1 MTEFSAFWNGTTTGD
16 ASAAPYDAN
25 TEFAQWVKRGL
36 GQGMNRANAGVVLGS
51 GSESTQL
58 EGLQVTQNSPA
69 GMSVLLN
76 IGAAQDDGT
85 LYYNDAAITLA
96 IAANASGNPRIDT
109 IILRKSFAAQTVRAF
124 VLAGTPAVTPA
135 PPTLT
140 QSAGVTWEIPIADI
154 AVANGA
160 VSITAANITTR
171 ATYTNASDGVYLDR
185 ILNNYANTLVSGTP
199 VYWDTAA
206 SRAVKQG
213 TGLSAISNLTAGIW
227 QGRTASAGLGRV
239 LNRGIGY
246 VRTAS
251 AVTRGQYGSLMSAGF
266 ESYSP
271 TNERLINSTCL
282 FLETTSVAG
291 FALAFVDAGLQPQ
304 FAPLVATARLAAP
317 AATITLGGWNNIW
330 NTLVVEF
337 YLRTAVAAAADTAN
351 FRWNGDAVAAN
362 YYSYTGLI
370 STAVAVLTT
379 VQNLG
384 ATAGTQISVPGNT
397 ATAGYFTYGVLHI
410 NNVMQAA
417 EVKHISG
424 HYYAQT
430 ANTNGNLFVA
440 SMGGRHNDTQQI
452 TALIMTATSGANFAT
467 GSYVNIYAKQTF

>member
-36 GQGMNRANAGVVLGS
+36 GIGMNRANAGIVLGS

-76 IGAAQDDGT
+76 VGAAQDDGT
-85 LYYNDAAITLA
+85 LYYNDAALTLA

-160 VSITAANITTR
+160 ASITAANITPR
-171 ATYTNASDGVYLDR
+171 AVYTNAADGVYLDR
-185 ILNNYANTLVSGTP
+185 ILNNTASTHTSGEPMTFDPAADRAARSAAIAHSP
-199 VYWDTAA
+199 V
-206 SRAVKQG
+206 
-213 TGLSAISNLTAGIW
+213 TAGVW
-227 QGRTASAGLGRV
+227 QGRTAPAGLGRL

-246 VRTAS
+246 VRTFS
-251 AVTRGQYGSLMSAGF
+251 AVTRGQYGELTSSGINVF
-266 ESYSP
+266 VP
-271 TNERLINSTCL
+271 TNEPTVNTICY

-291 FALAFVDAGLQPQ
+291 FALAFIDAGMPQP
-304 FAPLVATARLAAP
+304 FAPLLATARLTGAA
-317 AATITLGGWNNIW
+317 ASITLGGWQNVY
-330 NTLVVEF
+330 NTLVIEF
-337 YLRTAVAAAADTAN
+337 YLRSATAAASDTAL
-351 FRWNGDAVAAN
+351 FKWNGDGTAAN
-362 YYSYTGLI
+362 YYSYNGFIALAAA
-370 STAVAVLTT
+370 AVTS
-379 VQNLG
+379 VQNLAATG
-384 ATAGTQISVPGNT
+384 ATQISVTG
-397 ATAGYFTYGVLHI
+397 ATAPAGVFAFGELKI

-417 EVKHISG
+417 AVKHISG
-424 HYYAQT
+424 NYYLQT
-430 ANTNGNLFVA
+430 TNANGGLSVVQV
-440 SMGGRHNDTQQI
+440 GGRHNDTNQI
-452 TALIMTATSGANFAT
+452 TSLVVTLSSGANFAAD
-467 GSYVNIYAKQTF
+467 SYINIYAKQTWG